1 MLIAQVRGLEDV
13 EFKAHCWFKV
23 AAAAPIPAE
32 FFDNVPPGIDR
43 FAYETLVRLFL
54 AYRFLEYS
62 VDGHIPVTKADS
74 FSHWVN
80 HSIAIIN
87 GLQIPQILPT
97 SPLGNA
103 ATAVTVYIIQ
113 HAGTA
118 NMPNT
123 IFKLVESASRVLE
136 CHYYPHMSF
145 ALPSYGRCSICVP
158 NTSSHA
164 TKYRICL
171 RLCDFSSCLSCNRMH
186 FTESQCGMYG
196 RQSTAGTHAGKAKV
210 CATSRDDHTA

>member
-1 MLIAQVRGLEDV
+1 M
-13 EFKAHCWFKV
+13 
-23 AAAAPIPAE
+23 
-32 FFDNVPPGIDR
+32 
-43 FAYETLVRLFL
+43 
-54 AYRFLEYS
+54 
-62 VDGHIPVTKADS
+62 
-74 FSHWVN
+74 
-80 HSIAIIN
+80 
-87 GLQIPQILPT
+87 PT

-103 ATAVTVYIIQ
+103 ATAVTMYIIQ

-171 RLCDFSSCLSCNRMH
+171 HLCDFSSCLSCNRMH

-210 CATSRDDHTA
+210 CATSRDDHTARHSKLTGASCSRQLRASHRSPGYPRLARRSAHVLGGHS